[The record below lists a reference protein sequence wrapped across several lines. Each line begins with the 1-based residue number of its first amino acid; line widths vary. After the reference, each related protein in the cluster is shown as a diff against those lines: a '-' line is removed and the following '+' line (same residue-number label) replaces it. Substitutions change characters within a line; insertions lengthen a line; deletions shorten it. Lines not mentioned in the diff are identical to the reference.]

1 MINNLYQS
9 QQIYNYVNFV
19 VNVFEVFFFT
29 LVSRSVSL
37 FDSSRH
43 TKFHFTLR
51 YFFLSSVKSIL
62 RHFHAS
68 VNS

>member
-19 VNVFEVFFFT
+19 VNVFEVFFS
-29 LVSRSVSL
+29 LLSHVQSL
-37 FDSSRH
+37 FSIH
-43 TKFHFTLR
+43 LATLNSTLP
-51 YFFLSSVKSIL
+51 YDIFLSSVKSIL

>member
-19 VNVFEVFFFT
+19 VNVFEVFFS
-29 LVSRSVSL
+29 LLSHVQSL
-37 FDSSRH
+37 FSIH
-43 TKFHFTLR
+43 LATLNSTLP
-51 YFFLSSVKSIL
+51 YVIFLSSVKSIL

>member
-37 FDSSRH
+37 FDSPRH

-51 YFFLSSVKSIL
+51 YFF
-62 RHFHAS
+62 
-68 VNS
+68 

>member
-19 VNVFEVFFFT
+19 VNVFEVFFHSH
-29 LVSRSVSL
+29 VQSL
-37 FDSSRH
+37 FSIH
-43 TKFHFTLR
+43 LATLNSTLP
-51 YFFLSSVKSIL
+51 YDIFLSSVKSIL